1 MTPLPSEK
9 KKGKRIIQNVAYESS
24 AENIHLATSAST
36 GPRFQKLS
44 SIYSDCAVRMRGF
57 VTGVSAESGPLSS
70 PEQLL

>member
-1 MTPLPSEK
+1 MSPASLALK
-9 KKGKRIIQNVAYESS
+9 IFI
-24 AENIHLATSAST
+24 LATSASN